1 MAADLG
7 NLSIAQL
14 QALIDSQKNKLGSLY
29 TKRDQLTKQLNAL
42 NSEIAAAEGKAG
54 GAARGRPAHF
64 TKTAAVAKRRGAAT
78 VQRAQNDKSLKT
90 YVEEVLG
97 ATKKGLTI
105 GEIQDA
111 VLKNGYTT
119 NSANFKNTLY
129 QCLYHNEK
137 SFVLD
142 KKTKSYKL
150 GGK

>member
-14 QALIDSQKNKLGSLY
+14 QAMINSQKSKLSSLHV
-29 TKRDQLTKQLNAL
+29 RREQLVKHLAAVE
-42 NSEIAAAEGKAG
+42 SEIAAAEGKSP
-54 GAARGRPAHF
+54 GATRGRPAGF
-64 TKTAAVAKRRGAAT
+64 TRTAAVAKRRGPR
-78 VQRAQNDKSLKT
+78 VQRAQNDKALKT
-90 YVEEVLG
+90 YVEEVL
-97 ATKKGLTI
+97 AASKKGLTI
-105 GEIQDA
+105 GEIQEA

-137 SFVLD
+137 AFALD

-150 GGK
+150 GSK